1 MLQPHYVNL
10 MSEHLN
16 VWLSGWWWQMLSL
29 SHLVSE
35 VNFSS
40 IDTMRNM
47 KQSIVIWTVS
57 SCVCDDIRDRQRLSK
72 LIGRTNTTLKVFLR
86 DLR

>member
-1 MLQPHYVNL
+1 
-10 MSEHLN
+10 
-16 VWLSGWWWQMLSL
+16 MLSL